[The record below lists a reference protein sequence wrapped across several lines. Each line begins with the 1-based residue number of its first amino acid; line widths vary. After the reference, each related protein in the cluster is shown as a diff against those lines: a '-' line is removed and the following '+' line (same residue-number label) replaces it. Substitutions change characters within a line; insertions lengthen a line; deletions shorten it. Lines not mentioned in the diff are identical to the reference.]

1 MKRGLLFLLLVPALS
16 LAGQGSGL
24 TIDDAIAA
32 GLAHS
37 RTLRASAARAAAA
50 EARAGE
56 ARTASLPVV
65 KGEASYRRLSE
76 VDPFQ
81 VQLPGSTK
89 PLVISPVVLDNSTF
103 RVSLQ
108 QPLFTGFRI
117 SNSIEG
123 AERGAEAAGFDNTND
138 KADMVLAITSAYWS
152 LFQMREVERFA
163 GENVTRLERY
173 LADARKLMEAGLLT
187 RNDVLKIEVQLSNAR
202 LGRIDAENDA
212 RLAAMNLNTLLSRP
226 VDMPVELLSSPSA
239 SASASDT
246 RPATDSLTRSALGN
260 RADLQAWRTRVEA
273 SRAGVRA
280 AQAGWWPQ
288 LALSGSYMY
297 ARPNSRIFPVK
308 DEFKGTWDVGVA
320 LTMDLWNWGL
330 TARQTEAAEATLRQQ
345 EYLAAQMEDVV
356 ALEVNRATLQMDRA
370 AQRADVA
377 AIILG
382 QAEEQSRTTE
392 QRFKTGL
399 ATATDLLDADVSL
412 QQAKLTRSG
421 ARVECEIAR
430 ARLTRALGAGMP

>member
-1 MKRGLLFLLLVPALS
+1 MKRALLFLLFVPALT

-24 TIDDAIAA
+24 TLDDAVAT
-32 GLAHS
+32 GLAQS

-81 VQLPGSTK
+81 IQLPGSPK
-89 PLVISPVVLDNSTF
+89 PIVISPVVLDNTAF

-123 AERGAEAAGFDNTND
+123 AERGAEAAGLDNTND
-138 KADMVLAITSAYWS
+138 KADMVLAITSSYWS
-152 LFQMREVERFA
+152 LYQMREVERFA

-226 VDMPVELLSSPSA
+226 VDMPVELLSQPSA
-239 SASASDT
+239 ETLQT
-246 RPATDSLTRSALGN
+246 RPATDSLTRSALGS

-330 TARQTEAAEATLRQQ
+330 TARQTEAAEAALRQQ

-356 ALEVNRATLQMDRA
+356 ALDVNRASLQVDRA
-370 AQRADVA
+370 GQRADVA

-399 ATATDLLDADVSL
+399 ATATDLLDAEVSL
-412 QQAKLTRSG
+412 QQAKTTRSG

>member
-1 MKRGLLFLLLVPALS
+1 MKRGLLFLLCVPALT

-24 TIDDAIAA
+24 TIDDAIAT
-32 GLAHS
+32 GLAQS

-81 VQLPGSTK
+81 VQLPGAPT
-89 PLVISPVVLDNSTF
+89 PIVISPVVLDNSTF

-123 AERGAEAAGFDNTND
+123 AERGAEAAGLDNMSD

-152 LFQMREVERFA
+152 LYQMREVERFA
-163 GENVTRLERY
+163 GENVTRLDRY
-173 LADARKLMEAGLLT
+173 LADARRLMDAGLLT

-202 LGRIDAENDA
+202 LARIDAENDA
-212 RLAAMNLNTLLSRP
+212 HLAAMNLNTLLSRP
-226 VDMPVELLSSPSA
+226 VDMPVELQSSPA
-239 SASASDT
+239 EAPET
-246 RPATDSLTRSALGN
+246 RPAADSLTRSALGN

-288 LALSGSYMY
+288 LALSGSYVY
-297 ARPNSRIFPVK
+297 ARPNSRVFPVK
-308 DEFKGTWDVGVA
+308 DEFKGTWDVGVS
-320 LTMDLWNWGL
+320 LSMDLWNWGL
-330 TARQTEAAEATLRQQ
+330 TARQTEAAEASLRQQ

-356 ALEVNRATLQMDRA
+356 ALEVNRATLQLDRA
-370 AQRADVA
+370 AQRSEVA
-377 AIILG
+377 TIVLG

-412 QQAKLTRSG
+412 QQAKMTRSG

-430 ARLTRALGAGMP
+430 ARLTRALGAGIP

>member
-1 MKRGLLFLLLVPALS
+1 MKRGLLFLLFVPALT

-24 TIDDAIAA
+24 TIDDAIAT
-32 GLAHS
+32 GLAQS

-81 VQLPGSTK
+81 VQLPGAPT
-89 PLVISPVVLDNSTF
+89 PIVISPVVLDNSTF

-123 AERGAEAAGFDNTND
+123 AERGAEAAGLDNMSD

-152 LFQMREVERFA
+152 LYQMREVERFA
-163 GENVTRLERY
+163 GENVTRLDRY
-173 LADARKLMEAGLLT
+173 LADARRLMDAGLLT

-202 LGRIDAENDA
+202 LARIDAENDA
-212 RLAAMNLNTLLSRP
+212 HLAAMNLNTLLSRP
-226 VDMPVELLSSPSA
+226 VDMPVELQSSPA
-239 SASASDT
+239 EAPET
-246 RPATDSLTRSALGN
+246 RPAADSLTRSALGN

-288 LALSGSYMY
+288 LALSGSYVY
-297 ARPNSRIFPVK
+297 ARPNSRVFPVK
-308 DEFKGTWDVGVA
+308 DEFKGTWDVGVS
-320 LTMDLWNWGL
+320 LSMDLWNWGL
-330 TARQTEAAEATLRQQ
+330 TARQTEAAEASLRQQ

-356 ALEVNRATLQMDRA
+356 ALEVNRATLQLDRA
-370 AQRADVA
+370 AQRSEVA
-377 AIILG
+377 TIVLG

-412 QQAKLTRSG
+412 QQAKMTRSG

-430 ARLTRALGAGMP
+430 ARLTRALGAGIP